1 MKKPKKQKKIKQNS
15 RKNEEEQ
22 KLFRIPIH
30 ACLHVFQGLP
40 LDCLQL
46 RPNYLLVDKEPTRN
60 ALKELNKE
68 EVEKICARATF
79 ILSLTR
85 FCASIAVR

>member
-1 MKKPKKQKKIKQNS
+1 LKKPKKQKKIKQNS

-40 LDCLQL
+40 LDCLQP
-46 RPNYLLVDKEPTRN
+46 RPNYLLVDKEPTTN
-60 ALKELNKE
+60 ALKELDKE
-68 EVEKICARATF
+68 EVEKIFKKET
-79 ILSLTR
+79 
-85 FCASIAVR
+85 V